1 MTDHMVQ
8 CTISYLVP
16 MLLDWRLRTTHY
28 TQVQTVSLKLLL
40 DALHPLGVDDA
51 DMYVAIGAL

>member
-1 MTDHMVQ
+1 MVQ